1 MTHVCIQSKMTD
13 NTLKRHIENSKSP
26 LVAFV
31 ARIPFST
38 DTAMSQYIPKT
49 TYMCPVG
56 YI

>member
-1 MTHVCIQSKMTD
+1 MTD